1 MRVSYSDN
9 EGLHTVGER
18 LCEEVRKYPHLYN
31 CSMKEYKD
39 IYMGYN
45 SWIEIVQTLASLGQ
59 ERYCNLVQRACVEHL
74 CTRLVT
80 YQSLFKKSPKKSDNC
95 GMNVVSFAQIGVYK
109 AYFSWPL
116 TSCSDM
122 LSLQN
127 SDWLFHSEGRASCDW
142 AAMLSVAFFPI
153 QNNTSDMSWVFYS
166 LCAYTSNEVYFAK
179 LCVWLYT

>member
-80 YQSLFKKSPKKSDNC
+80 YQSLFKTNHITRRPSLKRLWGMQVQPISIWMGKHQDRPNC
-95 GMNVVSFAQIGVYK
+95 S
-109 AYFSWPL
+109 
-116 TSCSDM
+116 
-122 LSLQN
+122 LSL
-127 SDWLFHSEGRASCDW
+127 WLNFLFEITKEIWQLWHKCC
-142 AAMLSVAFFPI
+142 FFR
-153 QNNTSDMSWVFYS
+153 
-166 LCAYTSNEVYFAK
+166 SNRG
-179 LCVWLYT
+179 L